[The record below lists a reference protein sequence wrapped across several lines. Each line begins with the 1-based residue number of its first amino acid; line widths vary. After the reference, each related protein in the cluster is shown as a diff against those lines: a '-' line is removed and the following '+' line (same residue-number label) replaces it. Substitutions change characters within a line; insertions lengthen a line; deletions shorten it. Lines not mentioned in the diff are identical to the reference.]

1 MNPYRLVG
9 GVVLLGFLPY
19 AAIVG
24 VLRRA
29 TRGWNPLA
37 GWLLSDLVPVLVAL
51 AAVFLFERSSR
62 GGPWQASATR
72 LGLGR
77 PRWQVLASGFV
88 AGLPAWLALLAAM
101 LRPGA
106 DAAPGR
112 HVVLT
117 VIRVILAQALLEEL
131 VFRGL
136 LFRRLSDRLPLRRA
150 AVLSAV
156 AFGVSHVGNLVGKGV
171 SQQSLVEV
179 GVQVFLTTV
188 LALAPIRL
196 VHNGGGLLWGAC
208 IWHLMIDTAIF
219 FPGATPDASS
229 ALMLVFG
236 TLLTLPAS
244 WVAARTLLRGQAR
257 G

>member
-1 MNPYRLVG
+1 MKPYGWVG

-19 AAIVG
+19 AALVG

-29 TRGWNPLA
+29 TRGWSPLA
-37 GWLLSDLVPVLVAL
+37 GWLVSDLVPVLAAL
-51 AAVFLFERSSR
+51 AAVFAYERSSR
-62 GGPWQASATR
+62 GGSWQASAIR

-117 VIRVILAQALLEEL
+117 IIRVVLAQALLEEL

-136 LFRRLSDRLPLRRA
+136 LFRRLVDQLPLQRA

-156 AFGVSHVGNLVGKGV
+156 AFGLSHVGNLVGKGL
-171 SQQSLVEV
+171 SRQSLVEV
-179 GVQVFLTTV
+179 GIQVFLTTV

-196 VHNGGGLLWGAC
+196 VYNGAGLLWGAC

-219 FPGATPDASS
+219 FPGVTPDGSS
-229 ALMLVFG
+229 ALVLVFG